1 MPAYQG
7 CQQVLRELAE
17 ANRLLQTLQQ
27 TRCKSLPARAVVGHI
42 NTDRGGGVRAINAVS
57 LLGVHCCVSVGGV
70 GARTNKLVFIP
81 QTSKYTRGGGEMVVG
96 ATHATHD
103 RKLFFTTAI
112 LHCLRTRSVRASV
125 YRAGALFFW
134 LSLK

>member
-42 NTDRGGGVRAINAVS
+42 NTDRGGSEQSTPYLSSGCIAAFPS
-57 LLGVHCCVSVGGV
+57 EELVHVQ
-70 GARTNKLVFIP
+70 TN
-81 QTSKYTRGGGEMVVG
+81 
-96 ATHATHD
+96 
-103 RKLFFTTAI
+103 
-112 LHCLRTRSVRASV
+112 
-125 YRAGALFFW
+125 
-134 LSLK
+134 